1 MEEHPLIYSREG
13 TAGCRPA
20 LLGTRLDVA
29 DVVETIRVSE
39 NDVSKAAEY
48 LDVPLERVEACVRY
62 YADYTD
68 EVDAWIERKH
78 LVAER
83 EEALW
88 RRRQMVLG

>member
-1 MEEHPLIYSREG
+1 MDEHPFIYFREG
-13 TAGCRPA
+13 AAGRRPA

-29 DVVETIRVSE
+29 DVIEAIRASD
-39 NDVSKAAEY
+39 NDVSEAADY

-68 EVDAWIERKH
+68 EVDGWIEHKE
-78 LVAER
+78 LVAAR

-88 RRRQMVLG
+88 RRSQAGLG